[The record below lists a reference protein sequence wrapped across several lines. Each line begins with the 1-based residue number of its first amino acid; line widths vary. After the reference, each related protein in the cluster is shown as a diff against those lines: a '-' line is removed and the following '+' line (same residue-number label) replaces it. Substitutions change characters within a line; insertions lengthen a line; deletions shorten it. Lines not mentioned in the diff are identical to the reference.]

1 MSQVELQIE
10 SAIATITLN
19 RPEKLNAFAGTMRS
33 DLVEALSTAGGDLA
47 VRVVVVTG
55 AGRAFCAGGDID
67 AMQELQSRREILE
80 FSKLLSAGATV
91 VTTIRELPQP
101 VIASVNG
108 VAAGAGLNLALACD
122 LRLAAD
128 TATLGSTFVRI
139 GLHPDWGGSY
149 FLPRIVGTSRALEMM
164 MTGRM
169 VDSEEALRIG
179 LVDRVVPSARL
190 EEETWK
196 LAREIAAGPPIAIR
210 DIKRAVYEAMRN
222 ELRMQVRLETEHQIR
237 AFLSDDSREG
247 MAAFREKRPPEFKG
261 E

>member
-1 MSQVELQIE
+1 MSHVNLKVE
-10 SAIATITLN
+10 SAVATITLN
-19 RPEKLNAFAGTMRS
+19 RPEKLNALVGTMRE
-33 DLVEALSTAGGDLA
+33 DLVEALTSAGADRSL
-47 VRVVVVTG
+47 RVVVITG
-55 AGRAFCAGGDID
+55 EGRGFCAGGDVE

-80 FSKLLSAGATV
+80 FSKLLSIGATV

-128 TATLGSTFVRI
+128 TATFGSTFVRI

-149 FLPRIVGTSRALEMM
+149 FLPRIVGASRALEMM

-169 VDSEEALRIG
+169 IDSEEALRIG

-190 EEETWK
+190 EEETWT
-196 LAREIAAGPPIAIR
+196 LAREIAAGPPIAIQ
-210 DIKRAVYEAMRN
+210 DIKRAVYESMRN

-247 MAAFREKRPPEFKG
+247 MTAFREKRPPQFSG